1 MIDERELNAW
11 IARLEC
17 DESSWKNYEK
27 LAALYIIQNRLQ
39 KDDSAAVLPP
49 MYSMAAAPE
58 QAEST
63 VGDYGD
69 SDFLQAVKGTD
80 PQKAWAIMDDLM
92 DALLMVNRKSY
103 DNVMRKLR
111 RL

>member
-1 MIDERELNAW
+1 MIDERELKAW

-39 KDDSAAVLPP
+39 KDDSAALPS
-49 MYSMAAAPE
+49 MYSMAAAPDPV
-58 QAEST
+58 EST

-80 PQKAWAIMDDLM
+80 PQKAWEIMDDLM